1 MFFSIGALFG
11 HAAAIDLGTVNTVVA
26 IEGRGIVLSEPTAAA
41 VYTEAQR
48 GRGIISS
55 GTDAERLYGRTP
67 GGVNIIYPMKD
78 GVIADISAVGDML
91 NDFFIKAFGRRRG
104 AAGARLTIC
113 LPLCA
118 TELERRALT
127 DAVRACG
134 AREAVIVSEPLAAA
148 AGAGIDVFAPVG
160 SMVADIGG
168 GTTDTAVISYGGIAA
183 SDSIKIGGRHID
195 RAITDYVAAQYGVMI
210 GEKTAEE
217 IKLSLGAA
225 LIGGTERKSFK
236 GRSIKTGL
244 PESVMLN
251 GGEVSHAIAPTVRKI
266 VDSVRRT
273 LAETPPE
280 LAADIADT
288 GIMLTGG
295 GAKLKGLDKL
305 ISHET
310 GLRVSVAED
319 AVYCVAIGA
328 LKLCSGDEMNAE
340 GRNIV

>member
-1 MFFSIGALFG
+1 MFFSAGALFG
-11 HAAAIDLGTVNTVVA
+11 RAAAIDLGTVNTVVA
-26 IEGRGIVLSEPTAAA
+26 IEGRGIVLNEPTAAA

-48 GRGIISS
+48 ERGIISS
-55 GTDAERLYGRTP
+55 GADAERLYGRTP

-91 NDFFIKAFGRRRG
+91 GDFFVKAFGRRRG

-118 TELERRALT
+118 TELEHRALT
-127 DAVRACG
+127 DAVKACG
-134 AREAVIVSEPLAAA
+134 AREATIIPEPLAAA
-148 AGAGIDVFAPVG
+148 AGAGMDIFAPVG
-160 SMVADIGG
+160 SMVVDIGG

-183 SDSIKIGGRHID
+183 NDSIKTGGRHID
-195 RAITDYVAAQYGVMI
+195 GAIADYIAAQYGVRI

-225 LIGGTERKSFK
+225 LIGGMERRQFK
-236 GRSIKTGL
+236 GRSLKTGL
-244 PESVMLN
+244 PECVALT

-273 LAETPPE
+273 LSETPPE
-280 LAADIADT
+280 LAADLIDT
-288 GIMLTGG
+288 GIVLTGG

-310 GLRVSVAED
+310 GLKVSIAED
-319 AVYCVAIGA
+319 PMYCVALGA
-328 LKLCSGDEMNAE
+328 LKLGSGEDIDAP
-340 GRNIV
+340 RYA

>member
-1 MFFSIGALFG
+1 MFFSAGALFG
-11 HAAAIDLGTVNTVVA
+11 RAAAIDLGTVNTVVA
-26 IEGRGIVLSEPTAAA
+26 IEGRGIVLNEPTAAA

-48 GRGIISS
+48 ERGIISS
-55 GTDAERLYGRTP
+55 GADAERLYGRTP

-91 NDFFIKAFGRRRG
+91 GDFFIKAFGRRRG

-118 TELERRALT
+118 TELEQRALT
-127 DAVRACG
+127 DAVKA
-134 AREAVIVSEPLAAA
+134 AVRGSNNNPGTLAAA
-148 AGAGIDVFAPVG
+148 AGAGMDIFAPVG
-160 SMVADIGG
+160 SMVVDIGG

-183 SDSIKIGGRHID
+183 NESIKTGGRHID
-195 RAITDYVAAQYGVMI
+195 GAIADYIAAQYGVRI

-225 LIGGTERKSFK
+225 LIGGMERRQFK
-236 GRSIKTGL
+236 GRSLKTGL
-244 PESVMLN
+244 PECVALT
-251 GGEVSHAIAPTVRKI
+251 GGEVSHAIAPTVRRI

-273 LAETPPE
+273 LSETPPE
-280 LAADIADT
+280 LAADLIDT
-288 GIMLTGG
+288 GIVLTGG

-310 GLRVSVAED
+310 GLKVSIAED
-319 AVYCVAIGA
+319 PMYCVALGA
-328 LKLCSGDEMNAE
+328 LKLGSGEDMDAP
-340 GRNIV
+340 RYA

>member
-1 MFFSIGALFG
+1 MFFSVGALFG
-11 HAAAIDLGTVNTVVA
+11 RAAAIDLGTVNTVVA
-26 IEGRGIVLSEPTAAA
+26 IEGRGIVLNEPTAAA

-48 GRGIISS
+48 ERGIISS
-55 GTDAERLYGRTP
+55 GADAERLYGRTP

-91 NDFFIKAFGRRRG
+91 GDFFIKAFGRRRG

-118 TELERRALT
+118 TELEQRALT
-127 DAVRACG
+127 DAVK
-134 AREAVIVSEPLAAA
+134 A
-148 AGAGIDVFAPVG
+148 AGAGMDIFAPVG
-160 SMVADIGG
+160 SMVVDIGG

-183 SDSIKIGGRHID
+183 NDSIRTGGRHID
-195 RAITDYVAAQYGVMI
+195 GAIADYIAAQYGVRI

-225 LIGGTERKSFK
+225 LIGGMERRQFK
-236 GRSIKTGL
+236 GRSLKTGL
-244 PESVMLN
+244 PECVALT

-273 LAETPPE
+273 LSETPPE
-280 LAADIADT
+280 LAADLIDT
-288 GIMLTGG
+288 GIVLTGG

-310 GLRVSVAED
+310 GLKVSIAED
-319 AVYCVAIGA
+319 PMYCVALGA
-328 LKLCSGDEMNAE
+328 LKLGSGEDMDAP
-340 GRNIV
+340 RYA